1 MMMKKISYLAIAVSL
16 ATLAGCGGGGSSD
29 SGMTSGS
36 NNSNTGNNNSSG
48 NTTNQGSCNRGVLL
62 NSNLTAKSIFD
73 DSLYSIDYLNI
84 MQRDSSGFMETKKNG
99 IYAEKI
105 SLSGQM
111 LYSEYLPI
119 YNLSLTEIET
129 NEQSKPVDYNLNSS
143 GLYTTKTYQKQNN
156 GWPLGYLTTSSNLK
170 LSLASFNDKCNFSVN
185 KLDYTFESIDLS
197 GKKIKDILPNNIL
210 TSYPKAVE
218 YTYINDQVGNILKRE
233 DKALNNLM
241 NSTDTFPQGS
251 IIYLPKSAIYDDNQ
265 FSFSEDNATKFQTLD
280 EWFNALYGKSSYK
293 YKHDTVGGLNVIYS
307 IDSNGNPVY
316 GAADPAIEMNGKIY
330 DGEWSIK
337 GDVLSPTYGLQ
348 NSNTPDYINY
358 ETPSEHALFNK
369 TAYEFISAKIQTYY
383 K

>member
-16 ATLAGCGGGGSSD
+16 VTLAGCGGGGSGD
-29 SGMTSGS
+29 SGMTAGG
-36 NNSNTGNNNSSG
+36 NNTGNGSG
-48 NTTNQGSCNRGVLL
+48 DTKLKCDRGILL
-62 NSNLTAKSIFD
+62 NSNLTAKSIFEET
-73 DSLYSIDYLNI
+73 LYSINYLDI
-84 MQRDSSGFMETKKNG
+84 MGVDSSGRIQLEKDG
-99 IYAEKI
+99 IYAKKI
-105 SLSGQM
+105 SINGQM

>member
-1 MMMKKISYLAIAVSL
+1 MMKKISYLAIAVSL
-16 ATLAGCGGGGSSD
+16 VTLAGCGGGGSGD
-29 SGMTSGS
+29 SGMTAGG
-36 NNSNTGNNNSSG
+36 NNTGNGSG
-48 NTTNQGSCNRGVLL
+48 DTKLKCDRGILL

-73 DSLYSIDYLNI
+73 ETLYSINYLDI
-84 MQRDSSGFMETKKNG
+84 MGVDSSGRIQLEKDG
-99 IYAEKI
+99 IYAKKI
-105 SLSGQM
+105 SINGQM

-119 YNLSLTEIET
+119 YNLGLTEIET
-129 NEQSKPVDYNLNSS
+129 NKQLMPVDYELNSS

-156 GWPLGYLTTSSNLK
+156 GWPIGYLTTSNNLI
-170 LSLASFNDKCNFSVN
+170 LSLATFNDKCNFSVN
-185 KLDYTFESIDLS
+185 KLEYTFESIDLS

>member
-1 MMMKKISYLAIAVSL
+1 MKKISYLAIAVSL

-48 NTTNQGSCNRGVLL
+48 NTELKCDRGILL

-73 DSLYSIDYLNI
+73 DSLYSIDNLNI

-129 NEQSKPVDYNLNSS
+129 DEQSKPVDYNLNSS

-251 IIYLPKSAIYDDNQ
+251 IVYLPKSAIYDDNQ
-265 FSFSEDNATKFQTLD
+265 FSFSEDNVTNNQTLD
-280 EWFNALYGKSSYK
+280 EWFNELYGKSSYK
-293 YKHDTVGGLNVIYS
+293 YKHDKVGGLNVIYS
-307 IDSNGNPVY
+307 VDSNGNAVFSF
-316 GAADPAIEMNGKIY
+316 GADPAIEKDGKIY

-337 GDVLSPTYGLQ
+337 GDILSPTYGLQ

-369 TAYEFISAKIQTYY
+369 TAYEFISAQIQTYY